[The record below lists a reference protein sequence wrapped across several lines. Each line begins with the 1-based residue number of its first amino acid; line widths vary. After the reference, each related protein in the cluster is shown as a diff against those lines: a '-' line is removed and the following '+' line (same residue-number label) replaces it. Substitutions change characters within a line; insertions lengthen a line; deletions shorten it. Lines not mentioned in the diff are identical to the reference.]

1 MISNL
6 RWHLEYAEA
15 DYDLLWENCL
25 FVMDTN
31 ILLNFN
37 RYTNSTNKDFLTV
50 LEKISERLWVPHQVL
65 LEYQYNVTNV
75 QNDLKNSY
83 GKISGIVKKL
93 FNPALEE
100 TKKEFKQYR
109 NHPFIKVSAFLEN
122 AQKLIEDFKQDLE
135 ETEKSHESEIIQR
148 KETVENIHKLFKN
161 VGEGFTEQELKAILQ
176 SGQERYKILRPPG
189 FEDRLK
195 KDNEWKQYSNL
206 IVPDRFGDFVI
217 WKQILKYA
225 KTNKK
230 PIIFVTDDEK
240 EDWWRVLKGK
250 KMGPRLELIDEFSTE
265 VSLDETNKLPFHMYT
280 GDTFLHYAA
289 KKYLNEEL
297 TSSVEEAKDVR
308 LSIDEFTAE
317 QLSLAGLTNDQ
328 EEYIGEMIKTA
339 MALNSELGRAA
350 QDQFDV
356 LQNKSDN
363 DISYRLKNYSLDMNV
378 LIDWLEV
385 KINNE
390 Q

>member
-1 MISNL
+1 
-6 RWHLEYAEA
+6 
-15 DYDLLWENCL
+15 
-25 FVMDTN
+25 
-31 ILLNFN
+31 
-37 RYTNSTNKDFLTV
+37 
-50 LEKISERLWVPHQVL
+50 
-65 LEYQYNVTNV
+65 
-75 QNDLKNSY
+75 
-83 GKISGIVKKL
+83 
-93 FNPALEE
+93 
-100 TKKEFKQYR
+100 
-109 NHPFIKVSAFLEN
+109 
-122 AQKLIEDFKQDLE
+122 
-135 ETEKSHESEIIQR
+135 
-148 KETVENIHKLFKN
+148 
-161 VGEGFTEQELKAILQ
+161 
-176 SGQERYKILRPPG
+176 
-189 FEDRLK
+189 
-195 KDNEWKQYSNL
+195 
-206 IVPDRFGDFVI
+206 
-217 WKQILKYA
+217 
-225 KTNKK
+225 
-230 PIIFVTDDEK
+230 
-240 EDWWRVLKGK
+240 
-250 KMGPRLELIDEFSTE
+250 MGPRLELIDEFSTE